1 MHGNYLLTMI
11 SCDSIIENGA
21 LYLRNL
27 DIGATS
33 KDVWKTGTTGAYA
46 ALTYNY
52 ERKLEKGHIYYYR
65 CTYKYTTTNQ
75 SPTWAAIYSQ
85 SGNVG
90 VSGARVNN
98 PVAGQEYVISGYATP
113 YMHSPVDWAVVY
125 NGEYEAIKGVTASVK
140 NFMAYDVTALWNIL
154 KNTGAIQS
162 NFSALVAWCDANLEY
177 VNNGVN
183 YDVTE
188 LVENL
193 TKVTMGEGN
202 ICCEPVE
209 CDGMVLYSANVNF
222 RDKTYF
228 DNEFIPLA
236 QVYNN
241 AGGGTVVLSR
251 VSAKDQNSPFFP
263 EHQYVLKIETKGT
276 AAPSAGGFY
285 SPITGEANKI
295 FIQKFVAKIPVGYTL
310 TPVGNTP
317 AANVTYE
324 WLSDRKGTGEW
335 EEYTVLRRYK
345 SSGSFS
351 VDGHIYLVP
360 DSGYSATAVTWY
372 IAYMNT
378 CDITDNEELKNYT
391 ALPNKDVIKGNK
403 VFSKEFN
410 TANFM
415 PNGTFTDNGMEL
427 PDGWTYDDTDYAGN
441 AKRSIVQPV
450 GGGACNK
457 GICGKIK
464 IAPNT
469 KYKLSF
475 WVKCK
480 GDMSLFLTAIYPYT
494 SNDRGL
500 THGDVVFVP
509 GTETTLAAD
518 LVSGATQMTVDS
530 NTNWEVKNYSRLGF
544 RAWNDSYNSKGGA
557 SNGQT
562 GVVKGKTGST
572 VVTFNTAYT
581 GATMPKGTYVVE
593 SYDGSTYPYPIF
605 KHELPTDNTWKYVEG
620 YFGDDIFWRGSSA
633 NGWLGLPA
641 ATDYIEVRLNIYNNN
656 GTVPIKFSD
665 IRLEQVGKFG
675 DGERYENKIQFKK
688 HN

>member
-1 MHGNYLLTMI
+1 M
-11 SCDSIIENGA
+11 
-21 LYLRNL
+21 
-27 DIGATS
+27 GATS

-46 ALTYNY
+46 ALTYTY

-85 SGNVG
+85 GGYTG
-90 VSGARVNN
+90 VLGAKVNN
-98 PVAGQEYVISGYATP
+98 PVAGQEYTLSGYATTI
-113 YMHSPVDWAVVY
+113 MTSPVDEAVVY
-125 NGEYEAIKGVTASVK
+125 NGEYDAIKGVTASVK
-140 NFMAYDVTALWNIL
+140 NFMAYDVTGLWNIL
-154 KNTGAIQS
+154 KNTGAIQN

-183 YDVTE
+183 YDVTD
-188 LVENL
+188 LVANL

-209 CDGMVLYSANVNF
+209 CDGMEFYSYSDRLRQN
-222 RDKTYF
+222 TYF
-228 DNEFIPLA
+228 DNGVGIY
-236 QVYNN
+236 VYNN
-241 AGGGTVVLSR
+241 IDNGTVTHTR
-251 VSAKDQNSPFFP
+251 IDAKSQDSPFYP
-263 EHQYVLKIETKGT
+263 EHKYILQIKTNGT
-276 AAPSAGGFY
+276 AQPSCGGFHAEHAA
-285 SPITGEANKI
+285 GKNKI
-295 FIQKFVAKIPVGYTL
+295 FIEKFVAKIPVGYNITIAYNPQGDGALVTYL
-310 TPVGNTP
+310 TPR
-317 AANVTYE
+317 A
-324 WLSDRKGTGEW
+324 GTGKW
-335 EEYTVLRRYK
+335 EEYAVLYK
-345 SSGSFS
+345 CGTSGTFS
-351 VDGHIYLVP
+351 TGGHIYLSP
-360 DSGYSATAVTWY
+360 DSGYSATSVTWY
-372 IAYMNT
+372 LAYVNN

-391 ALPNKDVIKGNK
+391 VLPNKDIIKGNK

-450 GGGACNK
+450 GVGFCNK

-464 IAPNT
+464 ITPNT

-480 GDMSLFLTAIYPYT
+480 GDMTSFLTAIYPYT
-494 SNDRGL
+494 SDNIL
-500 THGDVVFVP
+500 LEHGRVIFTP
-509 GTETTLAAD
+509 GTETTLTAD
-518 LVSGATQMTVDS
+518 LVDGATQMTVA
-530 NTNWEVKNYSRLGF
+530 NNANWVVKDYSALGF
-544 RAWNDSYNSKGGA
+544 RTWNTSYNTEGEFWNS
-557 SNGQT
+557 QT
-562 GVVKGKTGST
+562 GVVSGVSGST
-572 VVTFNTAYT
+572 IVNFKLPYKGNT
-581 GATMPKGTYVVE
+581 MKKGTYVVE
-593 SYDGSTYPYPIF
+593 SYAGNNYPYPIF
-605 KHELPTDNTWKYVEG
+605 KEDLPKDNTWKYVEG
-620 YFGDDIFWRGSSA
+620 YFGDDTFWRGSSA
-633 NGWLGLPA
+633 YGWLGLPV